1 MSTTVDVPTREREN
15 EFTARRHVYEPHKV
29 GLPPIV
35 PYMRELWRRRE
46 FAVELS
52 RTNLRAQ
59 HFDTA
64 FGQLWLILNPILLG
78 FVYFL
83 LVDILHHHKHANQFF
98 AHLLSGLFLYYFL
111 QQSLTQGVKSVV
123 TGGKL
128 ILNSAFPRA
137 LLPLAAVRTAFLR
150 FMPTMLIYI
159 PVHIFTGRP
168 VTWQLLWVPAII
180 LVLVFLSTGLTM
192 ILAAG
197 QVYFRDLD
205 NFLPYV
211 LRIWLYTTPILYYAR
226 EVPERYQW
234 VLDANPIGKLFT
246 AWSDV
251 LIEGTAPTYRGIA
264 LGAAWG
270 IGLFIVGF
278 LFFMSREREFAVRIA

>member
-1 MSTTVDVPTREREN
+1 MSTTVEAPPGPEN

-29 GLPPIV
+29 GLPPIG

-83 LVDILHHHKHANQFF
+83 LVDILHHHKNANQFF

-137 LLPLAAVRTAFLR
+137 LLPLASVRTAFLR
-150 FMPTMLIYI
+150 FLPTMLIYI
-159 PVHIFTGRP
+159 PVHIITGRP
-168 VTWQLLWVPAII
+168 VTWQLLWVPVII
-180 LVLVFLSTGLTM
+180 LVLVFLATGLTM

-205 NFLPYV
+205 TFLPYV

-226 EVPERYQW
+226 EVPDRYQW

-251 LIEGTAPTYRGIA
+251 LIEGIAPTYRGIA

-270 IGLFIVGF
+270 VGLFIVGF
-278 LFFMSREREFAVRIA
+278 LFFMSREREFAVRI